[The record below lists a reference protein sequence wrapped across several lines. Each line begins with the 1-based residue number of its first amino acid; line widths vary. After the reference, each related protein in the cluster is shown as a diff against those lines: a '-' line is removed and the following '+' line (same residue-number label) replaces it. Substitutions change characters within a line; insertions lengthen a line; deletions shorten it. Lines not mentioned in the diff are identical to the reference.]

1 MRATRIMVKCPD
13 CVATRVALGD
23 VTLRYCVD
31 TEEWTYRFRCGLC
44 GLRVVEPTS
53 ALAALEA
60 EAAGC
65 AVEEWRLPAEL
76 LEPHDGPALTTA
88 DLFALQERLLEPD
101 WFDALAHTSDGNQP
115 S

>member
-13 CVATRVALGD
+13 CGEARVGLGD

-31 TEEWTYRFRCGLC
+31 TEEWSYRFACMPCGLPA
-44 GLRVVEPTS
+44 VAPTS
-53 ALAALEA
+53 SLAALEA

-76 LEPHDGPALTTA
+76 LEPHDGPMLTTA
-88 DLFALQERLLEPD
+88 DLVDLHQLLLEPG
-101 WFDALAHTSDGNQP
+101 WFEALVHSSDGTQT